1 MFGVT
6 NFAYGTGP
14 YLRTTELLIAFNDA
28 LEASGKSRI
37 PFIIPLVYGEKQK
50 RIMREEFGAHV
61 EKYPDEILLDERF
74 GTILKTIFYGDST
87 YEDALKKWTEHMDG
101 VSREARAH
109 LEETFEVETLGGVK
123 KKVNGK
129 EIVVE
134 LNRSPRI
141 RLNVAPAYSTS
152 FGYISEILKE
162 SIEAGREAV
171 NIDTALLAK
180 GVKIARAIEESQKMT
195 AMAYPATF
203 SCRKDYASLYPTE
216 ILVPPITSLPHGDAG
231 GIVEEGIYVTITGIP
246 GLERLYEEA
255 RKIGLM
261 LYSNDTDAVKGSV
274 KALPHVVQ
282 NKKIVFQFARSGW
295 GSVWLSLF
303 SGTPIVVPEHDPKDD
318 PEIFFNNRAVEALG
332 IGMVYRGESL
342 SLILKRCDAMRA
354 NCARAKENILARFGA
369 IDGNAECAKLFA
381 NDFLKNLTWRNSSQ
395 KYVKTIMATAEHLRQ

>member
-1 MFGVT
+1 MLGVT

-28 LEASGKSRI
+28 LEARGKERI

-50 RIMREEFGAHV
+50 RVMREEFGAHA
-61 EKYPDEILLDERF
+61 EKYPDEFLLDERF
-74 GTILKTIFYGDST
+74 GVILKTIFYGDAT
-87 YEDALKKWTEHMDG
+87 YEDALGKWVAHMED
-101 VSREARAH
+101 VSSDARTH
-109 LEETFEVETLGGVK
+109 LRGTFEIETLGGGK
-123 KKVNGK
+123 KTVNGK

-162 SIEAGREAV
+162 SIEAEREAV
-171 NIDTALLAK
+171 NIDATLLAK
-180 GVKIARAIEESQKMT
+180 GVKITRAIEESQKMT

-203 SCRKDYASLYPTE
+203 SWRKDYAPLYATE
-216 ILVPPITSLPHGDAG
+216 VLVPPITSLPHGDQG
-231 GIVEEGIYVTITGIP
+231 GIAEEGIYVTITGIP

-255 RKIGLM
+255 RNIGLM
-261 LYSNDTDAVKGSV
+261 LYSNDTDAVKGST

-282 NKKIVFQFARSGW
+282 NKKIIFQFARSGW

-332 IGMVYRGESL
+332 IGMVYHGEPL
-342 SLILKRCDAMRA
+342 SEILEKCDGMRA
-354 NCARAKENILARFGA
+354 NCARAKKDIYARFGVL
-369 IDGNAECAKLFA
+369 DGNKECATLFA
-381 NDFLKNLTWRNSSQ
+381 NDFLKNVISEN
-395 KYVKTIMATAEHLRQ
+395 

>member
-1 MFGVT
+1 MLGVT

-14 YLRTTELLIAFNDA
+14 YLRTTELLIAFNDV
-28 LEASGKSRI
+28 LEARGRVRI

-50 RIMREEFGAHV
+50 RIMREEFGAHA
-61 EKYPDEILLDERF
+61 EKHPDEVLLDERF
-74 GTILKTIFYGDST
+74 GAILKTIFYGDAT
-87 YEDALKKWTEHMDG
+87 YVDALKKWTEHMDD
-101 VSREARAH
+101 VSREARKY
-109 LEETFEVETLGGVK
+109 LGGVCDVETLGGVK

-141 RLNVAPAYSTS
+141 RLDIAPAYSTS

-162 SIEAGREAV
+162 SLEIGRGAV
-171 NIDTALLAK
+171 NVDATLLAR
-180 GVKIARAIEESQKMT
+180 GEEVARAIEESQKMT

-203 SCRKDYASLYPTE
+203 SWRKDYLPLYATE
-216 ILVPPITSLPHGDAG
+216 VLVPPITSLPHGDSEG
-231 GIVEEGIYVTITGIP
+231 TFEKGIYVTITGIP
-246 GLERLYEEA
+246 GLERLYEDA
-255 RKIGLM
+255 RRIGLK
-261 LYSNDTDAVKGSV
+261 LYSNDTDAVKGSK

-332 IGMVYRGESL
+332 IGMVYRGEPL
-342 SLILKRCDAMRA
+342 SEILEKCDVMRA
-354 NCARAKENILARFGA
+354 NCARAKKDIFARFGA

-381 NDFLKNLTWRNSSQ
+381 NDFLK
-395 KYVKTIMATAEHLRQ
+395 I